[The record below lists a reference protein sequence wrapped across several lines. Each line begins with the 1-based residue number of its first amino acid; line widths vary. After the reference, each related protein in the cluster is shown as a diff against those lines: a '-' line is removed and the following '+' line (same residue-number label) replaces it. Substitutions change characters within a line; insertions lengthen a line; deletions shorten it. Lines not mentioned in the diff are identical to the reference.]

1 MPATWI
7 NDWNE
12 IIRDVI
18 YPDIELRQLMRLPKS
33 VGIIEFID
41 KYFIRSGYSNQVLE
55 HEDVRIVYGN
65 TGAHET
71 ETPNVT
77 KNEMSF
83 DIYVKQEH
91 LHNVGNDRL
100 QLRTH
105 LIAAKLIE
113 LLTKHGTSGKYL
125 GGYRFWVKNEMDL
138 GTRTTG
144 YARYCVTFYY
154 VRVY

>member
-1 MPATWI
+1 
-7 NDWNE
+7 
-12 IIRDVI
+12 
-18 YPDIELRQLMRLPKS
+18 LMRIPKN

-41 KYFIRSGYSNQVLE
+41 KYFIRAGYTNEVLE
-55 HEDVRIVYGN
+55 YEDVRIVYGN
-65 TGAHET
+65 TGVHET

-100 QLRTH
+100 EFRTH
-105 LIAAKLIE
+105 LIAAKLIQ

-125 GGYRFWVKNEMDL
+125 GGYRFWVKNELDL

-144 YARYCVTFYY
+144 YVRYCVTFYY
-154 VRVY
+154 MKVY